1 MVIGSFALMFAASLS
16 FSAPA
21 ALMQQTRESVRG
33 AEPDSLVVLR
43 GQLQRVTLT
52 QQSLMRDLKSV
63 SAALRRAATETE
75 KATFRARVDE
85 LSARLQRSLSDAD
98 VLQAHLRQMCA
109 DMPAPDGWLGINISE
124 TMDVTESPSASTYS
138 FKRYPV
144 VVSVEP
150 GSPAQKAGF
159 ASGDELLTISGR
171 DMVSGAFDIGSLLKP
186 GVQLPVRLRRD
197 GEIRTVSVFVEP
209 RPEGFSSGCPWVE
222 VSAAPMIYARPKLQ
236 MMELPNG
243 GFGYVF
249 VDSGGSKVPGRVPQR
264 GAPVL
269 PPTAHVPTRLQAT
282 IAGSNMLVAGAVLL
296 PLSENLRENLGL
308 DDGILVYD
316 VLRGSPAV
324 EAGLRAGDIITRVN
338 GQKVQ
343 SILALITVMDQARD
357 REVELQVSSRRSAK
371 PRTVRLRLAKD
382 DR

>member
-1 MVIGSFALMFAASLS
+1 MVIGSFALVFAASVS

-33 AEPDSLVVLR
+33 AEPDSLAVVR

-52 QQSLMRDLKSV
+52 QQSLVRDLKAV

-98 VLQAHLRQMCA
+98 ILQAHLRQMCA
-109 DMPAPDGWLGINISE
+109 DMPAPEGWLGISINE
-124 TMDVTESPSASTYS
+124 TMDVTATPSASTYA

-144 VVSVEP
+144 VVAVDP

-186 GVQLPVRLRRD
+186 GVQLPVRLRRE
-197 GEIRTVSVFVEP
+197 GEIRTVTVFVEP

-222 VSAAPMIYARPKLQ
+222 VSAAPMFYARPKLQ
-236 MMELPNG
+236 MFELPNG

-249 VDSGGSKVPGRVPQR
+249 VDSGGSKVVQRVPQR
-264 GAPVL
+264 GTPVL
-269 PPTAHVPTRLQAT
+269 PPTAHVPSRLKAT
-282 IAGSNMLVAGAVLL
+282 IAGSNMELVAGAVLL
-296 PLSENLRENLGL
+296 PLTDDLRENLGL
-308 DDGILVYD
+308 DDGVLVYD
-316 VLRGSPAV
+316 VLRGSPAL

-338 GQKVQ
+338 GQKLQ
-343 SILALITVMDQARD
+343 SILALIAIMDQTRD
-357 REVELQVSSRRSAK
+357 REVELQVSSRRSSK
-371 PRTVRLRLAKD
+371 PRTVLLPVR
-382 DR
+382 